1 MLDSESVHF
10 FLHQGC
16 LIRVPNEELLPKFG
30 GLLLARSLPMRE
42 GDRVLE
48 IGTGCGL
55 VAILAARRG
64 HQVIATDL
72 AEAAVACARANGL
85 LNGVGNR
92 LEVRLGDLFSP
103 VAGEAFDLIAVNP
116 PQMPTPVDRIWD
128 DLPALIND
136 GGRDGWAIL
145 DRVIRAAPAH
155 LRPGGRLVVTLF
167 DFLGLTRGIEALQVA
182 GLAPRVLAREEQRF
196 PRIARERLAHIRSLD
211 HEGAL
216 PPGKPAT
223 CGRIVLCGERT

>member
-1 MLDSESVHF
+1 MPDPDSVHF
-10 FLHQGC
+10 FLYQGV
-16 LIRVPNEELLPKFG
+16 LLRVPNEELLPKFG
-30 GLLLARSLPMRE
+30 GLLLARALPLHA

-48 IGTGCGL
+48 VGTGSGL
-55 VAILAARRG
+55 VAICAARQG
-64 HQVIATDL
+64 HPVVATDI
-72 AEAAVACARANGL
+72 APTAVACARANGL
-85 LNGVGNR
+85 LNGVGER
-92 LEVRLGDLFSP
+92 LDVRHGDLFAP
-103 VAGEAFDLIAVNP
+103 VTGETFNLIACNP

-145 DRVIRAAPAH
+145 DRVIRAAPAF

-167 DFLGLTRGIEALQVA
+167 DFLGLARGIEALHVV
-182 GLAPRVLAREEQRF
+182 GLAPRVLVREAQRF

-216 PPGKPAT
+216 PPGKPAI